1 MKIEIGM
8 NVTAYK
14 SQCIGFIIDSS
25 TYTGEVVKVNKKS
38 IIVKLTRVL
47 AKHGD
52 KVVSDTECNVPN
64 VKYTYWK
71 TTEDGRIIYKS
82 DSKIYGIIEFKEETT
97 EEETVEE
104 ETVEEETPVMK
115 VTTYVINKG
124 EKSQYFGLKNAEE
137 NTVLYS
143 APNNW
148 KTERGAINW
157 AKKHGF
163 EVVEKVEPET
173 TTEETA
179 ETSELDLTEEK
190 TEKLISDYE
199 DFIRQIESLKE
210 ENVCPVCG
218 RTYTEAPAISR
229 EDNATEICP
238 DCGTKQALEAFLK
251 HSPESPS
258 KKISPALVPDDEFK
272 PMNLKFEVPTVNDI
286 LKLVGKAIYK
296 TSIYELLSDIFKC
309 GAIAISNQFD
319 MTQRAKREEE
329 YKRVIKKYD
338 TDTQNLIAEIFA
350 NIYVLLTNCIN
361 SSIGFNDYLGEL
373 YMRSN
378 TSSSQAGQFFTP
390 YHVSKMCAEVTI
402 DEAVVKKAIENDE
415 IITQYEPTCGSGG
428 MVLAAAD
435 ILYNKY
441 HFNISRNL
449 LVVCG
454 DIDERCVHMTYLQ
467 LSLAGIP
474 AVIYHQDAL
483 TLETWGVWETPA
495 YLMQWR
501 RFKHLLEK

>member
-1 MKIEIGM
+1 MELMKGILIKQTKE
-8 NVTAYK
+8 NKNPSFTNTTANGVLVY
-14 SQCIGFIIDSS
+14 
-25 TYTGEVVKVNKKS
+25 EVIRVNKKTYS
-38 IIVKLTRVL
+38 LKCVEGYMKNTECKLSKDFAPTRVDEYGTIT
-47 AKHGD
+47 KWEIIPTVED
-52 KVVSDTECNVPN
+52 E
-64 VKYTYWK
+64 VKAAET
-71 TTEDGRIIYKS
+71 S
-82 DSKIYGIIEFKEETT
+82 EETFAI
-97 EEETVEE
+97 
-104 ETVEEETPVMK
+104 K

-173 TTEETA
+173 EEPETAETEETTEETV
-179 ETSELDLTEEK
+179 E
-190 TEKLISDYE
+190 
-199 DFIRQIESLKE
+199 E
-210 ENVCPVCG
+210 ENVCPICG
-218 RTYTEAPAISR
+218 RTYTEASAISR
-229 EDNATEICP
+229 EDNTTEICP

-272 PMNLKFEVPTVNDI
+272 PMNFKFEVPTVNDI

-309 GAIAISNQFD
+309 SAIAISNQFD

-338 TDTQNLIAEIFA
+338 TGTQNLIAEIFA

-390 YHVSKMCAEVTI
+390 YCVSKMCAEVTI
-402 DEAVVKKAIENDE
+402 NEAVVKKAIENDE
-415 IITQYEPTCGSGG
+415 IITLHEPTCGSGG
-428 MVLAAAD
+428 MILAAAD
-435 ILYNKY
+435 MLYNKY

-449 LVVCG
+449 FVVCG

-467 LSLAGIP
+467 LSLTGIP
-474 AVIYHQDAL
+474 AVIYHQNAL

-495 YLMQWR
+495 YLMQWG

>member
-1 MKIEIGM
+1 MELTKGM
-8 NVTAYK
+8 LIKQTKENKNPSFTNTTANGVLVY
-14 SQCIGFIIDSS
+14 
-25 TYTGEVVKVNKKS
+25 EVIRVNKKTYS
-38 IIVKLTRVL
+38 LKCVEGYMKNTECKLSKDFAPTRVDEYGTITKWEVL
-47 AKHGD
+47 
-52 KVVSDTECNVPN
+52 PN
-64 VKYTYWK
+64 VK
-71 TTEDGRIIYKS
+71 
-82 DSKIYGIIEFKEETT
+82 EEEQTA
-97 EEETVEE
+97 ETVEE
-104 ETVEEETPVMK
+104 ETTAGTEIATELPEE
-115 VTTYVINKG
+115 
-124 EKSQYFGLKNAEE
+124 Q
-137 NTVLYS
+137 
-143 APNNW
+143 
-148 KTERGAINW
+148 
-157 AKKHGF
+157 
-163 EVVEKVEPET
+163 
-173 TTEETA
+173 TA
-179 ETSELDLTEEK
+179 ELDLTEEE
-190 TEKLISDYE
+190 TEKLCSEYD
-199 DFIRQIESLKE
+199 DFIKQYESLKKEE

-229 EDNATEICP
+229 EDNTTEICP

-258 KKISPALVPDDEFK
+258 KKISPALVPDGEFK

-319 MTQRAKREEE
+319 MTQYAKREEE

-338 TDTQNLIAEIFA
+338 SATQNLIAEIFA
-350 NIYVLLTNCIN
+350 NIYLLLNNCI
-361 SSIGFNDYLGEL
+361 SPSVGFNDYLGEL

-378 TSSSQAGQFFTP
+378 TSSNQAGQFFTP
-390 YHVSKMCAEVTI
+390 YCVSKMCAELTI
-402 DEAVVKKAIENDE
+402 NEAVVKKAIENDE
-415 IITQYEPTCGSGG
+415 IITLHEPTCGSGG

-449 LVVCG
+449 FVVCG